1 MVCVGIDVAKDK
13 HDCFILSSE
22 GKVLTDVF
30 TIANTRDGFELLLQT
45 IRSCT
50 SPTDNIKVGLEATG
64 HYSYNILGF
73 LLDNGLA
80 TYVINPLHTNLYRK
94 SLSLRQT
101 KTDRIDARTI
111 ASMLMSTIAS
121 MLMSDVDLKSYTDT
135 AYHNEEL
142 KSLTRYR
149 FVKVQERAEL
159 KQSVSRLVNI
169 LFPELEALVP
179 TLHMASVYAMLSEF
193 PSARQIADAHLTHFK
208 TVLSDASRG
217 RYDREKAVEI
227 REAARRSIGSA
238 MPAKSLELQHT
249 IRLIRELDKE
259 IKEIEAAI
267 KAIIDEMAP
276 PILTIPGISYR
287 MGSMILAE
295 IGDFSRF
302 DSPDKLLAYAGLS
315 PSTYES
321 GKLKATGPYAH
332 MEKRGSRYLR
342 YALFNAA
349 KYVCIWDPSFS
360 AYLAKKRAEGKHYN
374 VAISHVAKK
383 LVRVIYAMQNSGQPY
398 RSAA

>member
-22 GKVLTDVF
+22 GEVLADVF
-30 TIANTRDGFELLLQT
+30 TIANNRDGFELLLQT
-45 IRSCT
+45 IRSCAR
-50 SPTDNIKVGLEATG
+50 PTENIKVGLEATG

-73 LLDNGLA
+73 LLENGLH
-80 TYVINPLHTNLYRK
+80 TFLINPLHTNLYRK

-111 ASMLMSTIAS
+111 ASMLMS
-121 MLMSDVDLKSYTDT
+121 DVDLKSYTDT

-149 FVKVQERAEL
+149 FGKVNERAQL

-169 LFPELEALVP
+169 LFPELETLVP
-179 TLHMASVYAMLSEF
+179 SLHMASVYAMLAEF

-208 TVLSDASRG
+208 AVLTDASRG
-217 RYDREKAVEI
+217 RYDRDKAVEI
-227 REAARRSIGSA
+227 REAARRSVGSA

-259 IKEIEAAI
+259 IDEIEAAI

-287 MGSMILAE
+287 MGAMILAE

-321 GKLKATGPYAH
+321 GKLKATGTYAH

-383 LVRVIYAMQNSGQPY
+383 LVRVIYAMQKSGQPY